1 MQVHSWPGSGE
12 QKLALRHGLFTG
24 GRSGEGG
31 GRIQSCALETLT
43 GWRKPGFTSKLLLMT
58 THHPSHP
65 VLSPP
70 LSHTCPPC
78 PISSSLS
85 HMQAGGGF
93 QSVWEG
99 IWLSSSR
106 PRPSRGEGVFRVPMF
121 QGCRQGSTR
130 SSGMLAETTNLDKAT
145 ADDTCTGAHSSP
157 HFSTHTETHVQ
168 FRAHGSHTYTFQ
180 TTTDSRV
187 HSCIRILSYT

>member
-70 LSHTCPPC
+70 LSHTCRPVEDSNQSGKEYGSAPPGRGPAGERGCSEC
-78 PISSSLS
+78 PCSRDAGRALPVVAACWPRPLTWIKQRQMTRAQEPTHLPIFQPTQKRMSSSAHTAVTRTLS
-85 HMQAGGGF
+85 RQPQTAVSTAASAS
-93 QSVWEG
+93 SV
-99 IWLSSSR
+99 
-106 PRPSRGEGVFRVPMF
+106 
-121 QGCRQGSTR
+121 TR
-130 SSGMLAETTNLDKAT
+130 RDA
-145 ADDTCTGAHSSP
+145 P
-157 HFSTHTETHVQ
+157 F
-168 FRAHGSHTYTFQ
+168 
-180 TTTDSRV
+180 
-187 HSCIRILSYT
+187 